1 MILCGKKDN
10 AFREKLLRESDLT
23 LSRAISAGH
32 AGEKTGKHARETL
45 QFKTTTGLHKINKR
59 RKPCHEALNEI
70 SKYIIKNVSSAM
82 APIPKKNAQHME
94 SHR

>member
-32 AGEKTGKHARETL
+32 AGEKTGKHAREIL
-45 QFKTTTGLHKINKR
+45 QFKTTTGLHKINKLH
-59 RKPCHEALNEI
+59 KPRHKALNEI
-70 SKYIIKNVSSAM
+70 SKYVIK
-82 APIPKKNAQHME
+82 KRKFYDG
-94 SHR
+94 SHL

>member
-1 MILCGKKDN
+1 MILCGNKDN
-10 AFREKLLRESDLT
+10 AFREKLLRESDFT

-32 AGEKTGKHARETL
+32 AGEKTGKHVREIL
-45 QFKTTTGLHKINKR
+45 QFKTTTGLHKINKL
-59 RKPCHEALNEI
+59 RKPRHEALNEI
-70 SKYIIKNVSSAM
+70 SKYIRSVSSAM